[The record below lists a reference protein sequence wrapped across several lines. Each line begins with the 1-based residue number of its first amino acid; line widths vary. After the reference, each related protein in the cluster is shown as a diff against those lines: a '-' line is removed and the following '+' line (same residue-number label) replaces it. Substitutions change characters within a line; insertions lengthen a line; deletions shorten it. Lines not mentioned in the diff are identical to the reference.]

1 MSEEENNSFIGF
13 AKTYYSVDNKTRL
26 SYIDFNKLEIKIDAI
41 YVALVGT
48 LSWDIYGDVYSK
60 DKTEKTGPFGL
71 FRKKKKTPTHIEV
84 EIKRSKNLYINDLD
98 PSSAWEFMFSYE
110 HLDVD
115 DPNIVDG
122 DGLNFSKVKI
132 STPTYNEA
140 TVFDFIEDESDY
152 VISND
157 VRKEP
162 VITFNYK
169 VNPEISKYDAKA
181 IGTELDFRD
190 YAGRKIEYT
199 DAYFCNFI
207 CEEGIPIDYDPK
219 CFYVEAEIDGDI
231 FVTINETK
239 FKFNSSNIDFLELL
253 LRTQID
259 YESFNLPKPR
269 LM

>member
-1 MSEEENNSFIGF
+1 MNKNNSFIGF

-132 STPTYNEA
+132 WTENGEEA
-140 TVFDFIEDESDY
+140 TIYGYIEADQDNY
-152 VISND
+152 GARD
-157 VRKEP
+157 VKKEP
-162 VITFNYK
+162 VITFNYG
-169 VNPEISKYDAKA
+169 VNPDISQYDAKA

-190 YAGRKIEYT
+190 YKGRKIEYRGDGDFDFV
-199 DAYFCNFI
+199 DA
-207 CEEGIPIDYDPK
+207 GIYLDYYPE
-219 CFYVEAEIDGDI
+219 CFFVDAKINGDI

>member
-1 MSEEENNSFIGF
+1 MNKNYSFIGF

-98 PSSAWEFMFSYE
+98 PSSAWEFMFSWN
-110 HLDVD
+110 HLEFD
-115 DPNIVDG
+115 DPNITDG
-122 DGLNFSKVKI
+122 DCLNFSKVKVDG
-132 STPTYNEA
+132 N
-140 TVFDFIEDESDY
+140 TVYEYIELGHVYDLSD
-152 VISND
+152 D

-162 VITFNYK
+162 VITFNNELNPMK
-169 VNPEISKYDAKA
+169 VSQCDARA

-190 YAGRKIEYT
+190 DDGRKIRYM
-199 DAYFCNFI
+199 DNGYFDF
-207 CEEGIPIDYDPK
+207 
-219 CFYVEAEIDGDI
+219 IDGDEYLDEYPMCYFLDAKIDEDI

-259 YESFNLPKPR
+259 YESFDLPKPI